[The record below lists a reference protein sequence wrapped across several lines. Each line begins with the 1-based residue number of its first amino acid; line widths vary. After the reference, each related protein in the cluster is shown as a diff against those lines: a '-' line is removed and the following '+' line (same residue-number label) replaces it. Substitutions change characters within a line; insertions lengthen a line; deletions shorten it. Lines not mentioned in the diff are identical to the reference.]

1 MGLLNKL
8 TEKREAKR
16 AALREELVV
25 LEERIRMKIRKLCVE
40 NKQLPYERLRDGR
53 ILKENV
59 LMAIDYLDKKDD
71 YNFDILM
78 DRLKEQGLEFKNY

>member
-78 DRLKEQGLEFKNY
+78 DRLIEQGLEFKNY